1 MRVGNSA
8 IPRLVCIF
16 VLLVKWQSIAFGADQ
31 RMQNRLAEQEVALV
45 RVIEAIQQGQ
55 SEKALREV
63 DRLIAQHPNFRL
75 AHLIRG
81 DLLSARSGTL
91 SPLGSTVS
99 SRSGGRVNE
108 LRAEALARLRA
119 YSDPSIQGK
128 VPTNLLQISHDL
140 KHVIVVDASRSRLY
154 VYENR
159 RAAPVLV
166 AEFYATLGKQ
176 GVDKFKEG
184 DQRTPL
190 GVYRITS
197 QIPGQKLPDL
207 YGWGA
212 FPIDYPNEWDRRAG
226 RTGYGIWLHGVPS
239 DTFAR
244 APFASDGCIAL
255 SNTDMVRLAKL
266 VQIGATPVVIADRIN
281 WESPDRIVRE
291 REAFTRQIE
300 AWRLDW
306 ESRDT
311 QRYLSHYARDF
322 RVARTDL
329 QAWSKQKAAANR
341 SKSWIKVTLNDVSI
355 LRGHDKRGLMVVT
368 FEQDYRSNN
377 LSQKTRKRQYW
388 VQEAGRWKIAYE
400 GTLADTSVALPE
412 SYRTQQ
418 KPAATRTK
426 GRSG

>member
-1 MRVGNSA
+1 MRVGDFA
-8 IPRLVCIF
+8 IPRLVC
-16 VLLVKWQSIAFGADQ
+16 VLILLAKWQSIAFGADP

-45 RVIEAIQQGQ
+45 QVFEAIQQGQ

-159 RAAPVLV
+159 KAAPVLV
-166 AEFYATLGKQ
+166 ADFYATLGKQ

-197 QIPGQKLPDL
+197 RIPGQKLPDL

-212 FPIDYPNEWDRRAG
+212 FPIDYPNEWDRRTG

-255 SNTDMVRLAKL
+255 SNSDMVRLAKL
-266 VQIGATPVVIADRIN
+266 VQIGATPVVIADRID
-281 WESPDRIVRE
+281 WESPDSIVRE
-291 REAFTRQIE
+291 RDAFTRQIE

-329 QAWSKQKAAANR
+329 QAWSKQKVAANR
-341 SKSWIKVTLNDVSI
+341 SKSWVKVTLSNVSI
-355 LRGHDKRGLMVVT
+355 FRGHDKRGLMVVT
-368 FEQDYRSNN
+368 FDQDYRSNN
-377 LSQKTRKRQYW
+377 LSQKSRKRQYW

-412 SYRTQQ
+412 SYRTPQ
-418 KPAATRTK
+418 KPAPTRTK
-426 GRSG
+426 GQSG

>member
-1 MRVGNSA
+1 MKMSSFAVL
-8 IPRLVCIF
+8 RLVCIF
-16 VLLVKWQSIAFGADQ
+16 VLLAKWQSIAFGADH
-31 RMQNRLAEQEVALV
+31 RMQDRLSAQEVALA
-45 RVIEAIQQGQ
+45 RVVEAIREGR

-63 DRLIAQHPNFRL
+63 DDLIAQHPNFRL
-75 AHLIRG
+75 AHLLRG
-81 DLLSARSGTL
+81 DLLSTRAGAL
-91 SPLGSTVS
+91 SALGSTVS
-99 SRSGGRVNE
+99 SRSGRVNE
-108 LRAEALARLRA
+108 LRSEAFARLRA
-119 YSDPSIQGK
+119 HSDPLIQGK
-128 VPTNLLQISHDL
+128 VPASLLQISHNL

-159 RAAPVLV
+159 RAVPALV

-197 QIPGQKLPDL
+197 QIPGKKLPDL

-212 FPIDYPNEWDRRAG
+212 FPIDYPNEWDRRTG
-226 RTGYGIWLHGVPS
+226 RTGYGIWLHGVPA

-244 APFASDGCIAL
+244 APFASDGCVAL
-255 SNTDMVRLAKL
+255 SNTDMARLAKL
-266 VQIGATPVVIADRIN
+266 VQIGATPVVIANRVN
-281 WESPDRIVRE
+281 WEAPDNIIRE
-291 REAFTRQIE
+291 RDAFTRQIE

-322 RVARTDL
+322 RVGGVDL
-329 QAWSKQKAAANR
+329 QAWATQKTAANR
-341 SKSWIKVTLNDVSI
+341 SKSWIKVTLNDMSI
-355 LRGHDKRGLMVVT
+355 IRGHDKRGLMVVT
-368 FEQDYRSNN
+368 FEQDYRSSN
-377 LSQKTRKRQYW
+377 LSQKSRKRQYW

-400 GTLADTSVALPE
+400 GTLADTSAAALPE
-412 SYRTQQ
+412 SYRTPQ
-418 KPAATRTK
+418 KPAPTRTS